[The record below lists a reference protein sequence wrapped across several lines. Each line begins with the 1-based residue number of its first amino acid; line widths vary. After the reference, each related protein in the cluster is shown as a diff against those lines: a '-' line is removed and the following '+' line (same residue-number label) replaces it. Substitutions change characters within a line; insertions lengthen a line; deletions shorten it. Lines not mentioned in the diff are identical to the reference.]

1 MSKVQSVGIAPRGS
15 KVMLLSASL
24 FTVTAAATCLAR
36 VQAHPLVRNANT
48 STVLTGLAIALVL
61 NFVYLLTLRLVSPR
75 QLTSAV
81 LGVLVLG
88 LVVTGLW
95 NGFATVT
102 EQTESISAAIYVL
115 GVAVVPLAIAHS
127 WATATDE
134 YDLHSG
140 IAYLPIVGA
149 LSTAGS
155 LLARLVLTDHFV
167 ALGSSVFL
175 ILSAGLFAI
184 GLGAQWFAIGRNAS
198 PEVSTASKLARP
210 APYLVLLGAM
220 LFLTTF
226 ATEMWQWIQQ
236 IGWLELSASGSFRS
250 TLRKVEFVVSCSLAV
265 SLQLLIVGR
274 LLRTGRAPWVL
285 VSLPVVLVAGI
296 GVVYVTIA
304 AVFAPEGQ
312 LRLLMPAILGVLAA
326 TLQNTV
332 VAGVIP
338 VLFLALPREYRRH
351 AMVSMMLW
359 LPGIARVLSE
369 IVRRGELTVSVY
381 ALPIASGVALMLVTI
396 VLGLRLRR

>member
-1 MSKVQSVGIAPRGS
+1 MSKVQSVGIAARGS
-15 KVMLLSASL
+15 SVMLLSASL

-36 VQAHPLVRNANT
+36 VQAHPLVRNANS

-61 NFVYLLTLRLVSPR
+61 NVVYLLTLRLVSPR

-102 EQTESISAAIYVL
+102 EQTESISAAIYVV
-115 GVAVVPLAIAHS
+115 GAPVPLAIAHS
-127 WATATDE
+127 RATATDE
-134 YDLHSG
+134 FDLHSG

-149 LSTAGS
+149 LFTAGS
-155 LLARLVLTDHFV
+155 LFARLVLTDHFV
-167 ALGSSVFL
+167 DLGSGVFL
-175 ILSAGLFAI
+175 LLSAGLFAI
-184 GLGAQWFAIGRNAS
+184 GLGAQLFAIGRSAS

-250 TLRKVEFVVSCSLAV
+250 TLRKVELVVSCSLAV
-265 SLQLLIVGR
+265 LLQLLIVGR

-296 GVVYVTIA
+296 GVVYLTIA
-304 AVFAPEGQ
+304 ADFAPEGQ

-326 TLQNTV
+326 TLQNSV

-381 ALPIASGVALMLVTI
+381 ALPLASGVALMLVTI
-396 VLGLRLRR
+396 VLGLRFRR